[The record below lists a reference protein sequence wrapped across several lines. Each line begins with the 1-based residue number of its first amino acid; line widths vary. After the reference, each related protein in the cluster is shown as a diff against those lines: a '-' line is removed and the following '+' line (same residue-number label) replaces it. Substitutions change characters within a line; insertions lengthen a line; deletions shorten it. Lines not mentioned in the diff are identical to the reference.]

1 VSTAARIGLVVLLL
15 ALSACGGGGDGGG
28 GGGGDL
34 QQEATEVEALLDQI
48 EALATSATTAPE
60 LSQQLRQVR
69 DQVQVALEEVADADA
84 PDELATERDRL
95 ANTLHSLRTQLNRV
109 QGQADAGDL
118 ESAQTA
124 LGGLLSIA
132 QLRSTIDA
140 IREGAGA
147 G

>member
-15 ALSACGGGGDGGG
+15 ALSACGGGGGGG

-95 ANTLHSLRTQLNRV
+95 ANTLHSLRTQLGRV

-124 LGGLLSIA
+124 LGGLLSIV